1 MYAEVLVEYNAK
13 QIDRTFTYL
22 VPSILQ
28 NKLKK
33 GMQVKIPFGN
43 KEINGF
49 VLNITDQVTDIKGLK
64 AIKEITNEEIILNEE
79 LLAIGEVLVNK
90 TFCSRITAFET
101 MLPSSLKVK
110 TNNDYNKYEVFYELK
125 ASSKEIE
132 QYFLNHK
139 NSLRQKA
146 IVAEITN
153 QGRIAGQGLSPS
165 SVKALIENNIIKQV
179 KDQKY
184 RLTNEAKINKD
195 RYVLTA
201 DQKVALEQIDLTKH
215 QVHLLYGV
223 TGSGKTE
230 VYLNLMEQVI
240 SEGKTAIML
249 VPEITLTVQTVST
262 LQKRFGD
269 KVAIFH
275 SGLSTGEK
283 NDEYYKIIRGEVKIV
298 IGTRSA
304 IFVPLINI
312 GLIVLDEEHSDTY
325 KQENNPRYH
334 ALDIAL
340 FRAKYHQC
348 PLILASATPSLEA
361 MARAQKGVY
370 NLITMKHRIGNAT
383 LPTCYLV
390 DMLPEMK
397 KRQMILSSLLKA
409 KIKDRIQKQE
419 QIILLLNRR
428 GFATTISCQACGYTF
443 KCPNCEITLTY
454 HKTKNNFRCHYCG
467 YTIFKPEVCPDCHE
481 AALNYL
487 GLGTEKLEGEIKH
500 LFPEARVT
508 RMDTDTT
515 QNKNQHEKI
524 VGAFANHES
533 DILVGTQMISKGL
546 DFPLVTLVGIINA
559 DSSLNQPDFRSSE
572 RTFQLLNQV
581 AGRAGRKDL
590 PGEVII
596 QTFNPDNFTLQC
608 VQKHDYLAFYEYE
621 IHNRQLLKYLPYYY
635 LTSIKI
641 ASRDYETASKEA
653 TLVKK
658 YLLNNLTHQEIILG
672 PTTAAMFKTNNIYR
686 LQIIIKYRSE
696 EPLFKVLKELL
707 KIYQSK
713 RLVNLEIDNSPRVI

>member
-22 VPSILQ
+22 IPTFLYK
-28 NKLKK
+28 KLKK

-43 KEINGF
+43 KTINGF
-49 VLNITDQVTDIKGLK
+49 VLDINDSSSNVEGLK
-64 AIKEITNEEIILNEE
+64 EVIEIINEEVVFSDE
-79 LLAIGEVLVNK
+79 LLALGDYLAAK
-90 TFCSRITAFET
+90 TFCSKITAYET

-110 TNNDYNKYEVFYELK
+110 GRDNHNKYDIYYELNDDLEVVDNYIK
-125 ASSKEIE
+125 NHPRSAKQQEIIKEIKD
-132 QYFLNHK
+132 N
-139 NSLRQKA
+139 
-146 IVAEITN
+146 
-153 QGRIAGQGLSPS
+153 GQILSTGVSPS
-165 SVKALIENNIIKQV
+165 SLKILIENKIVQKV
-179 KDQKY
+179 KVQKY
-184 RLTNEAKINKD
+184 RLAFQEGTKQEPFI
-195 RYVLTA
+195 LTP
-201 DQKVALEQIDLTKH
+201 DQKAALAQIDLTKP
-215 QVHLLYGV
+215 QVNLIYGV

-230 VYLNLMEQVI
+230 VYLNLIEQVLAR
-240 SEGKTAIML
+240 GKTAIML

-262 LQKRFGD
+262 FQNRFG
-269 KVAIFH
+269 KEVAIFH
-275 SGLSTGEK
+275 SGLSIGEK
-283 NDEYYKIIRGEVKIV
+283 NDEYLKILRGEVKVV

-304 IFVPLINI
+304 IFVPLKKL
-312 GLIVLDEEHSDTY
+312 GLIVIDEEHSDTY
-325 KQENNPRYH
+325 KQDNNPRYH
-334 ALDIAL
+334 AQDIAL
-340 FRAKYHQC
+340 FRAKYHKC
-348 PLILASATPSLEA
+348 PLILASATPSLES

-370 NLITMKHRIGNAT
+370 QLITMPNRIGQAT

-397 KRQMILSSLLKA
+397 KRQMILSTILKA

-481 AALNYL
+481 PALNYL
-487 GLGTEKLEGEIKH
+487 GLGTEKLEGEIKR
-500 LFPEARVT
+500 LFPEARVV
-508 RMDTDTT
+508 RMDTDTI

-596 QTFNPDNFTLQC
+596 QTFNPDNFTLKC
-608 VQKHDYLAFYEYE
+608 VQKHDYLTFYEYE
-621 IHNRQLLKYLPYYY
+621 MHNRQLLKYLPYYY